1 MSRKFSLASLLRLRQ
16 IGERQAARAVA
27 EANQAVRA
35 HTLQREQTL
44 QELHDS
50 ANDPVDSATL
60 LAIAAARSAGRSA
73 LADLQAL
80 EAQLDEDR
88 ELAAEAY
95 RAQRRGVKA
104 LEKLEARH
112 HQAVQHADLAREQHL
127 LDDLAGTAR
136 GRTRQ

>member
-1 MSRKFSLASLLRLRQ
+1 MSRKFSLASLLQLRQ

-44 QELHDS
+44 QELHGS
-50 ANDPVDSATL
+50 ANNPVDSASL
-60 LAIAAARSAGRSA
+60 MAIAAARSAGRSA
-73 LADLQAL
+73 LEDLQLL
-80 EAQLDEDR
+80 ETRLAEDR
-88 ELAAEAY
+88 EQATEAY
-95 RAQRRGVKA
+95 REQRRGVKA

-112 HQAVQHADLAREQHL
+112 HHAVRQADLAREQQL

-136 GRTRQ
+136 ERTRK